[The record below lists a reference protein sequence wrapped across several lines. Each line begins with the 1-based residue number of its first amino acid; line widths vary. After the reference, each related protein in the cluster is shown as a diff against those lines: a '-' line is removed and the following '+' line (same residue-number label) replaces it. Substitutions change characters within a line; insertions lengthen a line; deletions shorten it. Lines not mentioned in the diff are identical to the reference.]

1 MLSKAQQ
8 PPLAIDNVGKGMG
21 IFSFGLTLQLFHVMV
36 LMVH

>member
-8 PPLAIDNVGKGMG
+8 PPLAIDNVGKGKG
-21 IFSFGLTLQLFHVMV
+21 IFSFGLTQQFFQVMV